1 MKGENGGFLGINNQL
16 SLQSKNSFGIVKIS
30 ELEFIPKTF
39 VVSRGFPVI
48 PETDKFNIIGL
59 LIL

>member
-30 ELEFIPKTF
+30 EFEFIQMAF
-39 VVSRGFPVI
+39 LVFSGFAGYPR
-48 PETDKFNIIGL
+48 NR
-59 LIL
+59 